1 MENILNVS
9 DKKLISLYGKNV
21 KREDFENRVSNLAS
35 IFARKFSANFTDA
48 FSSPGRIE
56 ICGNHT
62 DHNFGKVIV
71 GAINC
76 DTLALTKKQI
86 DKITVHSI
94 GFGDMEVD
102 LHDLEYKESEKG
114 TSVSII
120 KGVAQGFVKRGLS
133 IGGFCAVVDSTVF
146 KGAGVSSSA
155 SFELLICQILN
166 HYYNEG
172 NIDEITLAKIGQESE
187 VEYFGK
193 PCGLLDQS
201 GISLGGIC
209 AIDFENPDNPKI
221 ERLGYSLAD
230 LEIILVATGSHENL
244 TGEYVKIRKEMALIS
259 SHFGEKVLRKVSW
272 QQFVQ
277 ALPELKAKYPE
288 RAVLRAIHFF
298 EENNRVDLLKTYIK
312 NSDVKN
318 IIKTINSSGNSSAT
332 MLQNLYVE
340 GQTSQGIPLAINI
353 AKALFP
359 DVAAR
364 VHGGGFAGTAII
376 FAKQETSQNLQNELI
391 RIFGKE
397 NVSLAS
403 VRKLGACTI

>member
-1 MENILNVS
+1 M
-9 DKKLISLYGKNV
+9 
-21 KREDFENRVSNLAS
+21 
-35 IFARKFSANFTDA
+35 
-48 FSSPGRIE
+48 
-56 ICGNHT
+56 
-62 DHNFGKVIV
+62 
-71 GAINC
+71 
-76 DTLALTKKQI
+76 
-86 DKITVHSI
+86 
-94 GFGDMEVD
+94 
-102 LHDLEYKESEKG
+102 
-114 TSVSII
+114 
-120 KGVAQGFVKRGLS
+120 
-133 IGGFCAVVDSTVF
+133 
-146 KGAGVSSSA
+146 
-155 SFELLICQILN
+155 
-166 HYYNEG
+166 
-172 NIDEITLAKIGQESE
+172 AKIGQESE

-209 AIDFENPDNPKI
+209 AIDFENPESPLI

-244 TGEYVKIRKEMALIS
+244 TGEYVKIRKEMALVS

-277 ALPELKAKYPE
+277 ALPELKAKYPD
-288 RAVLRAIHFF
+288 RAILRAIHFF

-403 VRKLGACTI
+403 VRKLGACKI

>member
-1 MENILNVS
+1 MENLFAIS
-9 DKKLISLYGKNV
+9 DKKLKALYGKNA
-21 KREDFENRVSNLAS
+21 KREDFENRARKLSE
-35 IFARKFSANFTDA
+35 IFAQKFSANFTDA

-62 DHNFGKVIV
+62 DHNLGKVIV

-76 DTLALTKKQI
+76 DTLAFTKKQI

-102 LHDLEYKESEKG
+102 LHDLEYKENEKG
-114 TSVSII
+114 TSLSII

-133 IGGFCAVVDSTVF
+133 VGGFCAVVDSTVF

-166 HYYNEG
+166 HYYNDG
-172 NIDEITLAKIGQESE
+172 NVDEITLAKIAQEAE
-187 VEYFGK
+187 VEFFGK

-209 AIDFENPDNPKI
+209 AIDFENPESPLI

-244 TGEYVKIRKEMALIS
+244 TGEYVKIREEMALIS
-259 SHFGEKVLRKVSW
+259 SHFGEKVLRKVGW

-288 RAVLRAIHFF
+288 RAVLRAMHYF
-298 EENNRVDLLKTYIK
+298 EENKRVDLLKNYIK
-312 NSDVKN
+312 FADVKN
-318 IIKTINSSGNSSAT
+318 IIKTVNASGNSSAT

-340 GQTSQGIPLAINI
+340 GGDSQGIPLAVNV
-353 AKALFP
+353 AKALCP
-359 DVAAR
+359 NVAAR

-376 FAKQETSQNLQNELI
+376 FAKHNQSKALTNELI

-397 NVSLAS
+397 NVFVAS
-403 VRKLGACTI
+403 VRKLGACKI